1 MVVRAIPGKIRM
13 EYGSKYQPGN
23 LYRGRTPGHGTM
35 VRTAKIAR
43 VLTLWLPLI
52 FTGNFLVFFCRFL
65 YIFQVKV
72 RIVHK
77 RLLAGGIIGF
87 DFLSFV
93 DKGDRVI
100 SERLSVHDT
109 IVQRIRLYF
118 ASWVSSKCG

>member
-1 MVVRAIPGKIRM
+1 MGQWL
-13 EYGSKYQPGN
+13 GQQ
-23 LYRGRTPGHGTM
+23 
-35 VRTAKIAR
+35 KIAR

-65 YIFQVKV
+65 HLFQVKV

-93 DKGDRVI
+93 DKGYRVI

-109 IVQRIRLYF
+109 IVKWIRLYF
-118 ASWVSSKCG
+118 ARWVSRRCSRGGDRYQSQQDQNESRSEEPEV